1 MTIAMHDPS
10 VEMADT
16 SDWGN
21 LGWEDIEEE
30 LYGSAR
36 EVCVG
41 YVALA
46 AWSSERDE
54 GSWFGGRFLNS
65 FGSLVS

>member
-1 MTIAMHDPS
+1 MTIAMNDPS

-46 AWSSERDE
+46 GLE
-54 GSWFGGRFLNS
+54 FGTRQGES
-65 FGSLVS
+65 THSLYDS

>member
-1 MTIAMHDPS
+1 MTIAMHDPN
-10 VEMADT
+10 VEMADM

-54 GSWFGGRFLNS
+54 GS
-65 FGSLVS
+65 